1 MTYEMALQS
10 LRNDLTY
17 AWEYRNQVVNN
28 ETMEFEEETNTFKR
42 LENSQD
48 FFYSIDPENMAML
61 KAIKKSASKSYST
74 LGLAMDILRGKKI
87 KF

>member
-10 LRNDLTY
+10 LKNDLTY
-17 AWEYRNQVVNN
+17 AWETRNQVVNDY
-28 ETMEFEEETNTFKR
+28 TMEFEEETNTFKR
-42 LENSQD
+42 MENSQD